1 MSIEGK
7 HDQDAHLQEALVR
20 FRSFLKRNGLSCTK
34 ARERVLTQIYRI
46 EGHFTVDEL
55 EEALGGKDG
64 SQRATVYRTIK
75 HLMEAGLV
83 AKVQTSTHTKVAYEH
98 TVGHAHHDHL
108 VCDRCGDIIEFHD
121 EKIEAAQQKVADRF
135 DFELLHHSM
144 VLTGI
149 CSNCRRARRKRSPSN
164 VIVTIDTIEES

>member
-1 MSIEGK
+1 MSNDFK
-7 HDQDAHLQEALVR
+7 HDQEAHLQEALSR

-55 EEALGGKDG
+55 EEALGGSDG

-75 HLMEAGLV
+75 HLMEAGLL
-83 AKVQTSTHTKVAYEH
+83 AKVQTSTHAKVAYEH

-121 EKIEAAQQKVADRF
+121 EKIEASQQDVANRF
-135 DFELLHHSM
+135 GFELLHHSM
-144 VLTGI
+144 VLTGV
-149 CSNCRRARRKRSPSN
+149 CATCRKDRKKRSPSN
-164 VIVTIDTIEES
+164 VIVTIDTIEEN

>member
-1 MSIEGK
+1 
-7 HDQDAHLQEALVR
+7 LR

-34 ARERVLTQIYRI
+34 AREKVLTQIYRT

-55 EEALGGKDG
+55 EEALGGIDG

-75 HLMEAGLV
+75 HLMEAGLL

-98 TVGHAHHDHL
+98 TVGHPHHDHL

-121 EKIEAAQQKVADRF
+121 EDIEACQRKVAERF
-135 DFELLHHSM
+135 GFEILHHSM
-144 VLTGI
+144 VLTGV
-149 CSNCRRARRKRSPSN
+149 CSTCRRDRKTRSPSN
-164 VIVTIDTIEES
+164 VIVSIDTIEEI